1 MCCPRVSHSYLD
13 IPRLAEFSND
23 KIYPSIRVKYHTW
36 FFLIYFSW
44 PFPYSFCKFQG
55 GVCQGCQILHWSGI
69 SGGKIGGSGPPSIL
83 LARVKTSQTWR
94 CCGASS
100 RRRSPPPSS
109 QLQAGVGRLSGWCGL
124 QNVNEMLLMMG
135 TRMLLHFVIKS
146 VPGSGSEWKWV
157 CEVGIVWYPCHT
169 FEAKVVAA
177 IFCHLFVAF
186 SPVS

>member
-1 MCCPRVSHSYLD
+1 MCRPRVSHSYLD

-36 FFLIYFSW
+36 FFLFISLDPSLIHFAN
-44 PFPYSFCKFQG
+44 
-55 GVCQGCQILHWSGI
+55 SGRCVLRRPNFALI
-69 SGGKIGGSGPPSIL
+69 RYNWRENSIL

-109 QLQAGVGRLSGWCGL
+109 QLQAGVGRLSGWRGL

-135 TRMLLHFVIKS
+135 TRMVLHFVIKS